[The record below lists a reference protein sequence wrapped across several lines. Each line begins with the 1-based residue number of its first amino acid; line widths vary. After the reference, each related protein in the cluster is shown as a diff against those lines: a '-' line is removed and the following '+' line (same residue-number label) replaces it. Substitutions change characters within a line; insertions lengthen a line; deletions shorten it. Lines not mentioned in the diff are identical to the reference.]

1 MHNRLILAGLAATG
15 GLLTTAFLQV
25 AVAAAD
31 TAGVDAFTI
40 GDYTFDP
47 QLAAGG
53 EGFDQVATLT
63 SSPPLLE
70 LGGGTA
76 LGLPLASQDF
86 NVYDP
91 TGGTELGSIQGNE
104 TILSLFGLTNAEFT
118 VASGTPA
125 DGATA
130 ALPTDGS
137 VYDVFNLGNGYENV
151 YVATPDVTVDG
162 VTTPGTVTD
171 TFVTPS
177 GNTDLSSLFDFNA
190 ANPLNPGDAF
200 TGLDVSGITGA
211 PDAFSIGGLTLDPI
225 SAAGGEGFDTIA
237 PLATAA
243 PLLEIGG
250 GSLGDPADGVDDLA
264 SQSFDVYSGSGSS
277 ATEIGTINTGVDVTN
292 LLGLTNTQLV
302 VTAVTPADAGVT
314 TGLPSVGSVYD
325 AMNLGNGYE
334 NVYTAT
340 PGADGTVTDT
350 LVTPYG
356 NINLDS
362 LFGSI
367 NDANPLNPADALT
380 ALQAGDS
387 SIGAEAFSIGGTTF
401 DPLTSI
407 VDGSPTG
414 VITGEGFNPVEQL
427 VGTPPFLDLGGGT
440 PTIFGTVLSLS
451 QQDFNIY
458 DGTGSEIGSI
468 ATNDQVTN
476 LLGFTNTEFTVTHV
490 GDPLTIPGDAS
501 TLADVGAA
509 EGTVPTL
516 GSVYDVFNLGSGLEN
531 IYTAI
536 PGLDGGADTITDSLV
551 TPFGNV
557 DLSDLFS
564 GVDAILQLNPAD
576 AFGAGLDVAASAASD
591 AAAGATTAI
600 DPLAFLGL

>member
-15 GLLTTAFLQV
+15 GLLTTAFLQTAV
-25 AVAAAD
+25 AVAD
-31 TAGVDAFTI
+31 AGADAFTI
-40 GDYTFDP
+40 GGYTFDP

-76 LGLPLASQDF
+76 LGLPLATQDF
-86 NVYDP
+86 NVYSPDG
-91 TGGTELGSIQGNE
+91 TTELGSIQGNE

-125 DGATA
+125 DGATT

-200 TGLDVSGITGA
+200 TGLDVSGISGA

-250 GSLGDPADGVDDLA
+250 GSLGDPANGGDDLA
-264 SQSFDVYSGSGSS
+264 TQSFDVYSGSGSS

-302 VTAVTPADAGVT
+302 VTAVTPADADIT
-314 TGLPSVGSVYD
+314 TGLPAVGSVYD
-325 AMNLGNGYE
+325 ALNLGNGYE
-334 NVYTAT
+334 NVYTAL

-367 NDANPLNPADALT
+367 NAANALNPGDALT
-380 ALQAGDS
+380 GLQAGDS
-387 SIGAEAFSIGGTTF
+387 AIGADAFSLGGFTF
-401 DPLTSI
+401 DPTLA
-407 VDGSPTG
+407 GG
-414 VITGEGFNPVEQL
+414 AEGFTPVEQL
-427 VGTPPFLDLGGGT
+427 VGAPPLLDLGGGT
-440 PTIFGTVLSLS
+440 PTIFGITLSLAS
-451 QQDFNIY
+451 QNFNIY
-458 DGTGSEIGSI
+458 DGTTAADQIGSI
-468 ATNDQVTN
+468 TTNDQVTN
-476 LLGFTNTEFTVTHV
+476 LLGFVNTEFTVTDATV
-490 GDPLTIPGDAS
+490 LSDAPAGTDLTDLPA
-501 TLADVGAA
+501 
-509 EGTVPTL
+509 L
-516 GSVYDVFNLGSGLEN
+516 GSVYDVLNLGGLEN

-536 PGLDGGADTITDSLV
+536 PGVDGAAAQISDVLV
-551 TPFGNV
+551 TPFGNL
-557 DLSDLFS
+557 DLSDLFGS
-564 GVDAILQLNPAD
+564 IDATSLLNPGD
-576 AFGAGLDVAASAASD
+576 AFDALTSGLTEAMTGAS
-591 AAAGATTAI
+591 TAI